1 MLARILGLR
10 LQTVLELKFRYFGLK
25 LWLKSCRLSPSTSIL
40 SKCPIRKEMKRALFT
55 WILRYVKKTS
65 LGHIAGFVKL
75 RGVAMYC
82 SCRSYL
88 CHFLPRGKVSCP
100 HCFQSCESRAFSNLM
115 DVILPDVSPTGAVP
129 PTPIRLGS
137 CEKKRCDHFSCHL
150 SLTKN

>member
-1 MLARILGLR
+1 M
-10 LQTVLELKFRYFGLK
+10 
-25 LWLKSCRLSPSTSIL
+25 WLKSCRLSPSTSIL

-137 CEKKRCDHFSCHL
+137 CEKKALRSFFMSPFTYQK
-150 SLTKN
+150 LTKAELSTKANFINIGAANPEI